1 MNTMFEKTYNYAKEF
16 YERITSNVPGVVLV
30 YLGVIL
36 AHYITSNMYPYMCCR
51 PNLLGFIMTPFMVVT
66 PHCEAMRWVIHYS
79 GDQIRNVWIW
89 LGGYLVV
96 YFGQNVTPMLLKFT
110 GTTSKKNE
118 QSTQVDEMLKED

>member
-1 MNTMFEKTYNYAKEF
+1 
-16 YERITSNVPGVVLV
+16 
-30 YLGVIL
+30 
-36 AHYITSNMYPYMCCR
+36 MYPYMCCR

-110 GTTSKKNE
+110 GTSKKNNE
-118 QSTQVDEMLKED
+118 QSTQADVSIKED